1 MRYATKF
8 IDDAQKLQR
17 EYYLG
22 KIQRETAIT
31 MMGELMRYHHV
42 IREDEVLVDI
52 PDGFR
57 SEPQAGFVG
66 EFTVRQKD
74 SSYVWKRSFARNMP
88 PLHCWTNSTT
98 LPSEPVRRPA
108 NFFQQHYTS
117 PALRKAAAAR
127 EAFPP
132 MTDKD
137 REFFAPY
144 EQQMTEHLV
153 AGGRRVSA
161 RFEVKE

>member
-1 MRYATKF
+1 MRYATRF

-22 KIQRETAIT
+22 RIQRETAIL
-31 MMGELMRYHHV
+31 MMGELMRYHNV

-57 SEPQAGFVG
+57 SEPQSGFIG

-74 SSYVWKRSFARNMP
+74 SPYVWKRSFARNMP
-88 PLHCWTNSTT
+88 PLPNST
-98 LPSEPVRRPA
+98 
-108 NFFQQHYTS
+108 NFFQAHYNADSSTTVRQHYTS

-132 MTDKD
+132 LTDKD

>member
-1 MRYATKF
+1 MRYATRF

-22 KIQRETAIT
+22 RIQRETAIL
-31 MMGELMRYHHV
+31 MMGELMRYHNV

-57 SEPQAGFVG
+57 SEPQSGFIG

-74 SSYVWKRSFARNMP
+74 SPYVWKRSFFQAHYNADS
-88 PLHCWTNSTT
+88 STT
-98 LPSEPVRRPA
+98 VR
-108 NFFQQHYTS
+108 QHYTS

-132 MTDKD
+132 LTDKD

-144 EQQMTEHLV
+144 EEQMRT
-153 AGGRRVSA
+153 R
-161 RFEVKE
+161 